1 MAQQKLIPGRA
12 ITNIIDLNTIYI
24 LMSEEAYGSDIIN
37 IHIFK

>member
-1 MAQQKLIPGRA
+1 MAQQQLIPGRA
-12 ITNIIDLNTIYI
+12 ITIIIALNALYL